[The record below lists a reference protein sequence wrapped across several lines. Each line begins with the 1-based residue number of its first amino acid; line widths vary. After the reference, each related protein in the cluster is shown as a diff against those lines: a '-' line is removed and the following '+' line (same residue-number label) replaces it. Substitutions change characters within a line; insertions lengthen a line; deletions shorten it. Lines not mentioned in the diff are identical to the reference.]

1 MTQPST
7 AHAAKVIAVTVA
19 AAVGGFLFGF
29 DSSVINGAVDS
40 IEENFALSSFVTGF
54 AVAIALLG
62 CAVGA
67 WFAGRLADRWGR
79 KRVMMLGSVLFVVS
93 SAGSG
98 LAFSV
103 PDLMLWRVLGGLG
116 IGIASVIAPTYIS
129 EIAPARYRGS
139 LASLQQLAITL
150 GIFAALLSDAVLQ
163 NAAGGAS
170 NDLWWGLE
178 AWRWMFLVGVVPAA
192 VYGIL
197 AVLIPESPRYLVGQD
212 LDEEA
217 AEVLAN
223 VTGELEPEERVR
235 EIRLTLRRDTKA
247 SFGDIRGPVFGLQS
261 IVWVGITMAIFQQF
275 VGINAIFYYST
286 TLWQSVGFTENESFT
301 TSVITAL
308 INVVMTFVAILF
320 VDKVGR
326 RPLLMGGSLG
336 MFVEPTAGRD
346 RVLPSRGRGR
356 RRDAAGTVGRRRT
369 RRRERLRHL
378 LRRHLGPHHVGHAG
392 RDVPEP
398 NAGSRA
404 RYQYGRELDRE
415 FHRDPGLPAVDIG
428 GGPVVPL
435 RIVRVLRVAVVL
447 LRQDED
453 PGDQGNGTRGHADL
467 IPGGDQPTSRSS
479 SASVPFGATPLPFPA
494 DALPCA
500 AAFGDA
506 TVCGV
511 AVHPVTRRTTSSTVS
526 PSS

>member
-40 IEENFALSSFVTGF
+40 IEQNFGLSAFVTGF

-79 KRVMMLGSVLFVVS
+79 KRVMLLGSILFVIS
-93 SAGSG
+93 SIGSG

-129 EIAPARYRGS
+129 EIAPARYRGA

-170 NDLWWGLE
+170 NELWWSLE
-178 AWRWMFLVGVVPAA
+178 AWRWMFLVGVVPA
-192 VYGIL
+192 VLYGVL
-197 AVLIPESPRYLVGQD
+197 ALTIPESPRYLVGKD

-217 AEVLAN
+217 AAVLAN
-223 VTGELEPEERVR
+223 VTGELRPDERVR
-235 EIRLTLRRDTKA
+235 EIRLTLRKESNA
-247 SFGDIRGPVFGLQS
+247 SFGDIRGPSFGLQPL
-261 IVWVGITMAIFQQF
+261 VWVGIAMAIFQQF

-286 TLWQSVGFTENESFT
+286 TLWQSVGFSENESFT
-301 TSVITAL
+301 TSVITAV

-320 VDKVGR
+320 VDKIGR
-326 RPLLMGGSLG
+326 RPLLMTGSLG
-336 MFVEPTAGRD
+336 MFLSLLLAAVAFSQAEGSGSD
-346 RVLPSRGRGR
+346 VQLPSPWGPLALVGANVFVIFF
-356 RRDAAGTVGRRRT
+356 AATWGPIMWVMLGEMFPNRMRAVALGISTAANWIANFTVTLAFPPLTSTVGLWFLYGMFAFFALLSFFFVKSKIPETKGMELEDMRT
-369 RRRERLRHL
+369 
-378 LRRHLGPHHVGHAG
+378 
-392 RDVPEP
+392 
-398 NAGSRA
+398 
-404 RYQYGRELDRE
+404 
-415 FHRDPGLPAVDIG
+415 
-428 GGPVVPL
+428 
-435 RIVRVLRVAVVL
+435 
-447 LRQDED
+447 
-453 PGDQGNGTRGHADL
+453 
-467 IPGGDQPTSRSS
+467 
-479 SASVPFGATPLPFPA
+479 
-494 DALPCA
+494 
-500 AAFGDA
+500 
-506 TVCGV
+506 
-511 AVHPVTRRTTSSTVS
+511 
-526 PSS
+526 

>member
-1 MTQPST
+1 MTQPSS

-40 IEENFALSSFVTGF
+40 IEQNFALSSFVTGF

-79 KRVMMLGSVLFVVS
+79 KRVMVLGSILFLVS
-93 SAGSG
+93 STGSG

-129 EIAPARYRGS
+129 EIAPARYRGG

-320 VDKVGR
+320 VDKIGR
-326 RPLLMGGSLG
+326 RPLLMTGSLG
-336 MFVEPTAGRD
+336 MFVS
-346 RVLPSRGRGR
+346 LLL
-356 RRDAAGTVGRRRT
+356 AAIAFSQAEGG
-369 RRRERLRHL
+369 
-378 LRRHLGPHHVGHAG
+378 GD
-392 RDVPEP
+392 DV
-398 NAGSRA
+398 S
-404 RYQYGRELDRE
+404 
-415 FHRDPGLPAVDIG
+415 LPAPWGAVALVGANAFVIFFAATW
-428 GGPVVPL
+428 GPIMWVMLGEMFPNRMRAVALGISTAANWIANFTVTLAFPPL
-435 RIVRVLRVAVVL
+435 TSAVGLWFLYGLFAFFAL
-447 LRQDED
+447 LSFFFVKTKIRETKGMELED
-453 PGDQGNGTRGHADL
+453 MQT
-467 IPGGDQPTSRSS
+467 
-479 SASVPFGATPLPFPA
+479 
-494 DALPCA
+494 
-500 AAFGDA
+500 
-506 TVCGV
+506 
-511 AVHPVTRRTTSSTVS
+511 
-526 PSS
+526 